1 MTEQKPLY
9 KHFQEDTDLFNDSFR
24 FGEYW
29 CLIKPINR
37 FGVRCFKVKRVV
49 RRGNHLYL
57 SDLHQEKMFSPKNTS
72 HEYQVGDVIFFD
84 KGGEKSKDGSKQY
97 ELVSSL
103 IREEHKDAPE
113 KKKISIMK
121 KYPRI

>member
-1 MTEQKPLY
+1 MEAKPLFRY
-9 KHFQEDTDLFNDSFR
+9 FQEDTELFNSSFR
-24 FGEYW
+24 YGVYW
-29 CLIKPINR
+29 VIVDKKNR
-37 FGVRCFKVKRVV
+37 HGDTVYKVERVV
-49 RRGNHLYL
+49 RRKDQVYISKKDKNRVF
-57 SDLHQEKMFSPKNTS
+57 KPKDTS

-84 KGGEKSKDGSKQY
+84 KGGEGSKDGSKQY